1 MSRRKNKKYS
11 AELKLEA
18 VQAYLNGEGSYEK
31 LRKRYGL
38 LSSTQLKE
46 WVKWYNGHKEFKE
59 RRFGRPENSTKKT
72 AAGIKK
78 LAEWRE
84 V

>member
-46 WVKWYNGHKEFKE
+46 WVKRYNGHKEFKE
-59 RRFGRPENSTKKT
+59 RRGAVTELKYYVGAEVKK
-72 AAGIKK
+72 
-78 LAEWRE
+78 